1 MPTRTE
7 RVRNGLVGSDHATRT
22 SIPAPAEAEI
32 LRQITARLD
41 PVALGISL
49 AVVCGAM
56 LLLATNVLVLAGGQE
71 AGRHLALLS
80 QYLPG
85 YRVTPVGSLIG
96 AAYAAAGGFVFG
108 WLAAYLRGVCLNIY
122 LWMVRLWAD
131 LSRAY
136 FLDRLD

>member
-1 MPTRTE
+1 M
-7 RVRNGLVGSDHATRT
+7 
-22 SIPAPAEAEI
+22 
-32 LRQITARLD
+32 
-41 PVALGISL
+41 

-56 LLLATNVLVLAGGQE
+56 LLLATNVLVFAGGQE

-96 AAYAAAGGFVFG
+96 AAYAAAGAFVFG

-122 LWMVRLWAD
+122 LWMVRFWAN